1 MDRLFEFVVNHYIL
15 VSLFVAFLVAIL
27 ILESRR
33 GGAKI
38 SAQGAV
44 NLINKDEAV
53 VVDIRDRK
61 EFGEGRIT
69 GSINIPLNSL
79 KSRGGELSKFNLSR
93 LGSVQCEACHGPL
106 KGHPEDANVMVSP
119 VTETTCTRCHDEANS
134 PDFDLE
140 SYWRKAACTPDP
152 HGVHR

>member
-79 KSRGGELSKFNLSR
+79 KSRVGELSKFKDKQIIVADKMGQHSALAVKQLNAEGFSNVVRLNGGVADWKASNL
-93 LGSVQCEACHGPL
+93 PL
-106 KGHPEDANVMVSP
+106 VK
-119 VTETTCTRCHDEANS
+119 
-134 PDFDLE
+134 
-140 SYWRKAACTPDP
+140 K
-152 HGVHR
+152 

>member
-1 MDRLFEFVVNHYIL
+1 MGRLFEFVVNHYIL

-44 NLINKDEAV
+44 NLINRDEAI

-69 GSINIPLNSL
+69 GSVNIPLNSL
-79 KSRGGELSKFNLSR
+79 KSRVAELNKFKDKQIIVADKMGQHSAMAVKQLNAEGFSNVVRLNGGVSDWKASNL
-93 LGSVQCEACHGPL
+93 PL
-106 KGHPEDANVMVSP
+106 VK
-119 VTETTCTRCHDEANS
+119 
-134 PDFDLE
+134 
-140 SYWRKAACTPDP
+140 K
-152 HGVHR
+152 

>member
-53 VVDIRDRK
+53 VVASRDRK

-79 KSRGGELSKFNLSR
+79 KSRVGELSKFKDKQIIVADKMGQHSAMAVKQLNAEGFSNVVRLNGGVADWKASNL
-93 LGSVQCEACHGPL
+93 PL
-106 KGHPEDANVMVSP
+106 VK
-119 VTETTCTRCHDEANS
+119 
-134 PDFDLE
+134 
-140 SYWRKAACTPDP
+140 K
-152 HGVHR
+152 

>member
-15 VSLFVAFLVAIL
+15 VALFVAFLLAIL
-27 ILESRR
+27 FLESRR
-33 GGAKI
+33 GGTKI

-79 KSRGGELSKFNLSR
+79 KSRVSELNKFKEKQIIVADKMGQHSAMAVKQLNAEGFGNVVRLNGGISDWKASNL
-93 LGSVQCEACHGPL
+93 PL
-106 KGHPEDANVMVSP
+106 VK
-119 VTETTCTRCHDEANS
+119 
-134 PDFDLE
+134 
-140 SYWRKAACTPDP
+140 K
-152 HGVHR
+152 

>member
-79 KSRGGELSKFNLSR
+79 KSRVGELNKFKDKQIIVADKMGQHSAMAVKQLNAEGFSNVVRLNGGVADWKASNL
-93 LGSVQCEACHGPL
+93 PL
-106 KGHPEDANVMVSP
+106 VK
-119 VTETTCTRCHDEANS
+119 
-134 PDFDLE
+134 
-140 SYWRKAACTPDP
+140 K
-152 HGVHR
+152 

>member
-15 VSLFVAFLVAIL
+15 VSLFVAFLIAIL
-27 ILESRR
+27 VLESRR

-44 NLINKDEAV
+44 SLINKDEAV

-69 GSINIPLNSL
+69 GSVNIPLSSIKTRAN
-79 KSRGGELSKFNLSR
+79 ELSKFKDKQIIVVDKMGQHSAMAVKQLNAE
-93 LGSVQCEACHGPL
+93 GY
-106 KGHPEDANVMVSP
+106 ANVL
-119 VTETTCTRCHDEANS
+119 RLNGGIAD
-134 PDFDLE
+134 
-140 SYWRKAACTPDP
+140 WRASNLPLVKK
-152 HGVHR
+152 

>member
-15 VSLFVAFLVAIL
+15 VSLFVAFLLAIL
-27 ILESRR
+27 VLESRR

-44 NLINKDEAV
+44 SLINKDEAL

-69 GSINIPLNSL
+69 GSVNIPLNSL
-79 KSRGGELSKFNLSR
+79 TSRVGELNKFKEKQIIVADKMGQHSATAVKQLNAE
-93 LGSVQCEACHGPL
+93 GF
-106 KGHPEDANVMVSP
+106 ANVL
-119 VTETTCTRCHDEANS
+119 RLNGGIAD
-134 PDFDLE
+134 
-140 SYWRKAACTPDP
+140 WKASNLPL
-152 HGVHR
+152 VKK

>member
-79 KSRGGELSKFNLSR
+79 KSRVGELSKFKNKQIIVADKMGQHSAMAVKQLNAEGFSNVVRLNGGVADWKASNL
-93 LGSVQCEACHGPL
+93 PL
-106 KGHPEDANVMVSP
+106 VK
-119 VTETTCTRCHDEANS
+119 
-134 PDFDLE
+134 
-140 SYWRKAACTPDP
+140 K
-152 HGVHR
+152 

>member
-15 VSLFVAFLVAIL
+15 VSLFVAFLIAIL

-44 NLINKDEAV
+44 NLINKDEAI

-69 GSINIPLNSL
+69 GSVNIPLNSL
-79 KSRGGELSKFNLSR
+79 KSRIAELNKFKDKQIIVADKMGQHSAMAVKQLNAEGFSNVVRLNGGIADWKASNL
-93 LGSVQCEACHGPL
+93 PL
-106 KGHPEDANVMVSP
+106 VK
-119 VTETTCTRCHDEANS
+119 
-134 PDFDLE
+134 
-140 SYWRKAACTPDP
+140 K
-152 HGVHR
+152 

>member
-61 EFGEGRIT
+61 EFAEGRIT

-79 KSRGGELSKFNLSR
+79 KSRVGELSKFKDKQIIVADKMGQHSAMAVKQLNQEGFGNVVRLNGGVADWKASNL
-93 LGSVQCEACHGPL
+93 PL
-106 KGHPEDANVMVSP
+106 VK
-119 VTETTCTRCHDEANS
+119 
-134 PDFDLE
+134 
-140 SYWRKAACTPDP
+140 K
-152 HGVHR
+152 

>member
-27 ILESRR
+27 VLESRR
-33 GGAKI
+33 GGTKI

-44 NLINKDEAV
+44 TLINKDEAV

-79 KSRGGELSKFNLSR
+79 KSRANELSKFKDKQIIVADKMGQHSAMAVKQLNAE
-93 LGSVQCEACHGPL
+93 GY
-106 KGHPEDANVMVSP
+106 ANVVRLNGGI
-119 VTETTCTRCHDEANS
+119 TD
-134 PDFDLE
+134 
-140 SYWRKAACTPDP
+140 WRASNLPLVKK
-152 HGVHR
+152 

>member
-79 KSRGGELSKFNLSR
+79 KSRVGELSKFKGKQIIVADKMGQHSAMAVKQLNAEGFSNVVRLNGGVADWKASNL
-93 LGSVQCEACHGPL
+93 PL
-106 KGHPEDANVMVSP
+106 VK
-119 VTETTCTRCHDEANS
+119 
-134 PDFDLE
+134 
-140 SYWRKAACTPDP
+140 K
-152 HGVHR
+152 

>member
-69 GSINIPLNSL
+69 GSVNIPLNSL
-79 KSRGGELSKFNLSR
+79 KSRAGELSKFKDKQIIVADKMGQHSAMAVKQLNGEGFSNVVRLNGGVADWKASNL
-93 LGSVQCEACHGPL
+93 PL
-106 KGHPEDANVMVSP
+106 VK
-119 VTETTCTRCHDEANS
+119 
-134 PDFDLE
+134 
-140 SYWRKAACTPDP
+140 K
-152 HGVHR
+152 

>member
-1 MDRLFEFVVNHYIL
+1 MDRLFEFVVSHYIL
-15 VSLFVAFLVAIL
+15 ASLFVAFLAAIL
-27 ILESRR
+27 VLESRR

-44 NLINKDEAV
+44 SLLNRNEAI

-79 KSRGGELSKFNLSR
+79 KSRVGELSKHKDKQIIVADKMGQHSAMAVKQLNAE
-93 LGSVQCEACHGPL
+93 GY
-106 KGHPEDANVMVSP
+106 ANVVRLNGG
-119 VTETTCTRCHDEANS
+119 VGD
-134 PDFDLE
+134 
-140 SYWRKAACTPDP
+140 WKASNLPL
-152 HGVHR
+152 VKK